1 MSDAVRRS
9 HELEVQELLGEI
21 RDLVKPEKPV
31 TSMGRA
37 GFDSLTLTQQA
48 EFVRGGGRVFDP
60 AGPDRSPLAAPDE
73 FPKVILRGVWERWP
87 SADQAR
93 FIRSGGKLHDR

>member
-9 HELEVQELLGEI
+9 HELEVQELLREV
-21 RDLVKPEKPV
+21 RDAVTPVKPV
-31 TSMGRA
+31 TEMRRA
-37 GFDSLTLTQQA
+37 GFDALTLTQQA
-48 EFVRGGGRVFDP
+48 EFIRGGGRVFDP
-60 AGPDRSPLAAPDE
+60 AGPDRSPLAAPSE

-93 FIRSGGKLHDR
+93 FVRSGGKLHDR